1 MDKNFKHQKTKIPKY
16 LNQKKVKKTNTI
28 NELRN
33 LLLICNF
40 PDLVKRSGTGSL
52 FTYKRGIALLV
63 AIGTMIIIFILGAL
77 AVYLT
82 TRGLGITIG
91 QTRYETAY
99 EAAVASLEV
108 GKARAEYMNQT
119 INISDTTETI
129 QVGQYTTT
137 LNVERTSHT
146 ATILS
151 GSALKFA
158 RAVSD
163 PGQTPSTGSY
173 RTYYIKTQSVGKA
186 GERVIVEMLQRYTI
200 LAE

>member
-1 MDKNFKHQKTKIPKY
+1 MNKSLKYFRNTARILASAISDAERKTKMLK
-16 LNQKKVKKTNTI
+16 
-28 NELRN
+28 
-33 LLLICNF
+33 
-40 PDLVKRSGTGSL
+40 DLKFSRKS
-52 FTYKRGIALLV
+52 RGIALLV

-173 RTYYIKTQSVGKA
+173 RTYYITTQSVGKA